1 MEPNILE
8 NIGNVGSL
16 TGMNV
21 ASSSSYGGMA
31 SAVSL
36 EHAQVERGRVRLPS
50 SSETMKRNG
59 KVSCFDVSLMP
70 TESIH
75 KRELHSFSI
84 HYSVATAKWIATLTR
99 AHDGNLPRPYDKPR
113 CVSFSFEKE
122 REARIFAK
130 AYTPPKMMA
139 DSTHCVSCSVQFTAK
154 CRSSNCRNC
163 GVQVCDKCSTR
174 WGIRMLPKTYLGSSH
189 QSLTVR
195 VCKSCDWLSNAFC
208 MALLQ
213 GKYDQALKFHS
224 TGNLNLRCTF
234 ADIHKEAMFP
244 VHCAVM
250 GGNLE
255 LVKWLVDEQKCP
267 ISVRSNSWSGL
278 VRSIQ
283 TSNCRTLIDL
293 AMTGKP
299 KIEIL
304 SFLVRRNLSI
314 LDTKD
319 PSLAPKTLQTL
330 LAAGFA
336 FEKKESEGDIES
348 IQPSEDFDLSSMATI
363 EDACIICC
371 ERQMDCVLTPCGHQ
385 VCCST
390 CGTKLTECPVCK
402 KACNVL
408 KVFRM

>member
-1 MEPNILE
+1 
-8 NIGNVGSL
+8 
-16 TGMNV
+16 
-21 ASSSSYGGMA
+21 
-31 SAVSL
+31 
-36 EHAQVERGRVRLPS
+36 
-50 SSETMKRNG
+50 MKI
-59 KVSCFDVSLMP
+59 SDIQIQP
-70 TESIH
+70 
-75 KRELHSFSI
+75 
-84 HYSVATAKWIATLTR
+84 
-99 AHDGNLPRPYDKPR
+99 
-113 CVSFSFEKE
+113 
-122 REARIFAK
+122 
-130 AYTPPKMMA
+130 
-139 DSTHCVSCSVQFTAK
+139 
-154 CRSSNCRNC
+154 
-163 GVQVCDKCSTR
+163 
-174 WGIRMLPKTYLGSSH
+174 
-189 QSLTVR
+189 
-195 VCKSCDWLSNAFC
+195 
-208 MALLQ
+208 LQ
-213 GKYDQALKFHS
+213 
-224 TGNLNLRCTF
+224 
-234 ADIHKEAMFP
+234 
-244 VHCAVM
+244 VM